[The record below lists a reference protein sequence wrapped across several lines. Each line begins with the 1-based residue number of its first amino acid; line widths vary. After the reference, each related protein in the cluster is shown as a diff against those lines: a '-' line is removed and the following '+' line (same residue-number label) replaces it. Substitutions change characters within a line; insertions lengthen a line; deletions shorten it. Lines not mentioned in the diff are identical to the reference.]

1 MSRSSQDHKMK
12 CQLGKISGGLITFVY
27 PEVNFH
33 QSKHMNNHKFLIR
46 HGDISEKFTKRVW
59 PEIGTSRNQPP
70 LC

>member
-12 CQLGKISGGLITFVY
+12 FQLGKISGGLITFVY

-46 HGDISEKFTKRVW
+46 HGDISEKFTKRV
-59 PEIGTSRNQPP
+59 
-70 LC
+70 